1 MHINKG
7 RDPVVEIEFE
17 GARKVEHIV
26 FASEADRQR
35 FIACLVHSQV
45 ADDS

>member
-7 RDPVVEIEFE
+7 REPVVEIEFE
-17 GARKVEHIV
+17 GTRKVEHIV
-26 FASEADRQR
+26 FASEGDRQR
-35 FIACLVHSQV
+35 FVACLVRSQV